1 MLFIYFFFFNNSTRW
16 SISVCYRNSVVL
28 VNSAPMVR
36 TPESQMAAVF
46 TRALLLPQLARK
58 GLIPPSEVL
67 RFPASCL
74 YPQLFVL
81 SPLSCPLS
89 PVPNL
94 TQVWLCLA
102 CHTQTHTLRHCCG
115 HKVLLATT
123 PQLAFVTYFITSQT
137 VGLVFVLICESS
149 S

>member
-1 MLFIYFFFFNNSTRW
+1 MEKLDHGDLVPFSEPCHHFLFFFFFCFLQQHKVKHLGLLQEFSSSCTA
-16 SISVCYRNSVVL
+16 L
-28 VNSAPMVR
+28 AVR
-36 TPESQMAAVF
+36 TPKSQMAAVL

-89 PVPNL
+89 RTSHRSDSASP
-94 TQVWLCLA
+94 A
-102 CHTQTHTLRHCCG
+102 AHRRTHS
-115 HKVLLATT
+115 ATAVAVKCYSL
-123 PQLAFVTYFITSQT
+123 PHRS
-137 VGLVFVLICESS
+137 
-149 S
+149 